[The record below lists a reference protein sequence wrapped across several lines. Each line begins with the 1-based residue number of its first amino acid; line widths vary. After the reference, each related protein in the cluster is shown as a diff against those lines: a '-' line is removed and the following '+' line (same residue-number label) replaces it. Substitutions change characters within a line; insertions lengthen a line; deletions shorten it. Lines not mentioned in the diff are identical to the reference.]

1 MFSSAVVLA
10 SVGILSA
17 QSKPALSIEDVMTVT
32 ELRSTGIGRLNIV
45 QRAALDK
52 WLSEY
57 TMKLVTLLQK
67 SGTKPAAT
75 FRAGSESYLGSA
87 GGHWIDSTSSN
98 GSLIVL
104 EDGSMWEIESADR
117 IDTSLW
123 LPVTDIT
130 ILKASAPVGDYKYIL
145 VNKDDGEKRAR
156 KVFGQG
162 VI

>member
-1 MFSSAVVLA
+1 MNKTIMFSSAVVLA

-32 ELRSTGIGRLNIV
+32 ELKSTGIGGLNIL

-57 TMKLVTLLQK
+57 TLLQK

-75 FRAGSESYLGSA
+75 LRAGSESYLGSA
-87 GGHWIDSTSSN
+87 GGHWIDSTSNN

-104 EDGSMWEIESADR
+104 EDGSMWEIEFADR

-123 LPVTDIT
+123 LPITDIT
-130 ILKASAPVGDYKYIL
+130 ILKATSAVGDYKYIL
-145 VNKDDGEKRAR
+145 LNNDDGEKAHA
-156 KVFGQG
+156 KYLGKE
-162 VI
+162 